1 MSGNS
6 HTAGS
11 TRETHRIRLDGAEGA
26 VAVTK
31 LVSKGERLGIRDG
44 DTGVKLDALL
54 LEGLTWQRD
63 RGTLDDLL
71 GADGAVAGDPVAAA
85 TDGSADD
92 TDESTDDIS
101 ISNEYSHVLVR
112 AVTTDA
118 GAGIEVTT
126 PGRGTAITLGV
137 RSLRELAAVEDTYA
151 FSDWFKTPF
160 GPEDTP
166 VEGPL

>member
-1 MSGNS
+1 MSGDT

-11 TRETHRIRLDGAEGA
+11 TRETHRIRLDDADGA
-26 VAVTK
+26 VTVTK
-31 LVSKGERLGIRDG
+31 LVSKGERLGIHDG

-63 RGTLDDLL
+63 RAGLDGLL
-71 GADGAVAGDPVAAA
+71 DADGAIAEDPVAAA
-85 TDGSADD
+85 TDGPAGD
-92 TDESTDDIS
+92 TNERADDIS
-101 ISNEYSHVLVR
+101 ISNEYSHVFVR
-112 AVTTDA
+112 DVTTDA

-137 RSLRELAAVEDTYA
+137 RSLRELAAVDDTYA
-151 FSDWFKTPF
+151 FSGWFKTPF

>member
-1 MSGNS
+1 MSGNN

-11 TRETHRIRLDGAEGA
+11 TRETHRIPLDDAEGT
-26 VAVTK
+26 VTVTK
-31 LVSKGERLGIRDG
+31 LVSKGERLGIFDG

-71 GADGAVAGDPVAAA
+71 GADGAITDDPIAAA
-85 TDGSADD
+85 TDGPVEE
-92 TDESTDDIS
+92 TDEPAADIS
-101 ISNEYSHVLVR
+101 ISNEYSHVVVR
-112 AVTTDA
+112 EITTDA
-118 GAGIEVTT
+118 GSGIEVTA
-126 PGRGTAITLGV
+126 PGRGTCIRFGV
-137 RSLRELAAVEDTYA
+137 RSLRELAAVDETYA
-151 FSDWFKTPF
+151 FSDWFRTPF